1 MLATVSKH
9 DLILYFTTFLTDDN
23 FIALLSKTGMWSTK
37 LITPLLLLQFTA
49 NLAAFL
55 TVERMQSPIKNLDHL
70 ASQSSVKYS
79 TVNSSTA
86 MTFFKNM
93 ANAEDILYQ

>member
-1 MLATVSKH
+1 MFAHFIWLFWALVFVALSGRTLVAAYWIFVVLMLAT
-9 DLILYFTTFLTDDN
+9 
-23 FIALLSKTGMWSTK
+23 
-37 LITPLLLLQFTA
+37 FTA

-55 TVERMQSPIKNLDHL
+55 TVERMQSPIKNLEHL

-79 TVNSSTA
+79 VINSSTA

-93 ANAEDILYQ
+93 AHAEEILYQLSSD